1 MATVT
6 FKGNEVQ
13 LNGDLPKV
21 GEAAPDAKLLIDK
34 GLAAKSLS
42 DFKGQTL
49 ILTVNPSYD
58 TGICMK
64 TARAFN
70 EKAGELDAKVLMI
83 SADLPFAQKR
93 FCEAEGLEHVEPL
106 STFRSDFV
114 KTYGLEMQGG
124 PLAGLSARAVI
135 VIDKDFKVAHSQ
147 LVPEIVEEPN
157 YADVLASAKG

>member
-21 GEAAPDAKLLIDK
+21 GDAAPDATLLVDK
-34 GLAAKSLS
+34 TLSAKSLS

-58 TGICMK
+58 TGVCMA

-70 EKAGELDAKVLMI
+70 TKAGELDAKVLMI

-93 FCEAEGLEHVEPL
+93 FCEAEGLEHVVPL

-114 KTYGLEMQGG
+114 KQYGLEMARG

-135 VIDKDFKVAHSQ
+135 VIDKEFKVAHAQ

-157 YADVLASAKG
+157 YDDVLAAAKG

>member
-6 FKGNEVQ
+6 FKGNQVQ

-21 GEAAPDAKLLIDK
+21 GQAAPDATLLVDK
-34 GLAAKSLS
+34 GLATKSLS

-58 TGICMK
+58 TGVCMA

-70 EKAGELDAKVLMI
+70 AKAGELDAKVLMI

-93 FCEAEGLEHVEPL
+93 FCEAEGLEHVIPL

-114 KTYGLEMQGG
+114 TKYGLEMQGG

-135 VIDKDFKVAHSQ
+135 VIDRNFKVAHAQ

-157 YADVLASAKG
+157 YADALSAAKG

>member
-21 GEAAPDAKLLIDK
+21 GDAAPDATLLVDK
-34 GLAAKSLS
+34 TLSAKSLS

-58 TGICMK
+58 TGVCMA

-70 EKAGELDAKVLMI
+70 TKAGELDAKVLMI

-93 FCEAEGLEHVEPL
+93 FCEAEGLEHVVPL
-106 STFRSDFV
+106 
-114 KTYGLEMQGG
+114 
-124 PLAGLSARAVI
+124 
-135 VIDKDFKVAHSQ
+135 
-147 LVPEIVEEPN
+147 
-157 YADVLASAKG
+157 